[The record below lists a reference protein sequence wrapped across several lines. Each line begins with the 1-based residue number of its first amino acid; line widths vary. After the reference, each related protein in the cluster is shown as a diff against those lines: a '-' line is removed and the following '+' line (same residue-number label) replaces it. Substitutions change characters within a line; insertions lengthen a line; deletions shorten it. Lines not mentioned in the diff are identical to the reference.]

1 MTKVGR
7 VSFGEACGIEAMLDP
22 VLARAHRK
30 RMRGCAALLA
40 LLVIPACLGSCGFWN
55 PDPAERLGLR
65 MAREARELER
75 SGEASTS
82 FAFVPDARRV
92 SRSPRFNGKVEIR
105 AVPMASGRAGGSVL
119 VVSDWFT
126 TTYHSR
132 FVRVSG
138 ELKATKRPGEAFELV
153 LRKSGGV
160 IEWTA
165 IR

>member
-1 MTKVGR
+1 MTKAGR
-7 VSFGEACGIEAMLDP
+7 ASFGEACGIEAALDP
-22 VLARAHRK
+22 VAASAHRK
-30 RMRGCAALLA
+30 RMRGSAASLA

-75 SGEASTS
+75 SGEASAS

-92 SRSPRFNGKVEIR
+92 SRSPRFTGEVEIR
-105 AVPMASGRAGGSVL
+105 AVPRASGGPGDSVL
-119 VVSDWFT
+119 VVADWFT

-138 ELKATKRPGEAFELV
+138 ELKASKPPGQAFEVV

-160 IEWTA
+160 IEWTT